1 MAQGQ
6 TEHTGTELRRQ
17 HCGVPGRGDPH
28 TPLFVTSHNP
38 WASCLA
44 AFSHQRHK
52 KKIKQKSL
60 CMACAS
66 SETAAIP
73 TSRKMGCICVPS
85 PRPAVL
91 SALPAAGGVPRD
103 TQTWQHYSRPPH
115 TPIIQSPCWLHT
127 PAYTAGIICESPTY
141 TFYGTTGI

>member
-1 MAQGQ
+1 
-6 TEHTGTELRRQ
+6 
-17 HCGVPGRGDPH
+17 
-28 TPLFVTSHNP
+28 
-38 WASCLA
+38 
-44 AFSHQRHK
+44 
-52 KKIKQKSL
+52 
-60 CMACAS
+60 MACAS

-115 TPIIQSPCWLHT
+115 TPITQSPCWLHT

-141 TFYGTTGI
+141 TFYGTTEI